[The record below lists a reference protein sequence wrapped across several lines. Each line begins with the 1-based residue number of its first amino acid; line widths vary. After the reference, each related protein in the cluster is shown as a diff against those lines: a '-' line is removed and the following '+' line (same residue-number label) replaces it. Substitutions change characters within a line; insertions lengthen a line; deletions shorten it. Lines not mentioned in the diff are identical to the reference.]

1 MKGVAACKRARVEE
15 GLPGTPPSEE
25 LDLEDADPNDLVG
38 RFVNITGAPSS
49 QAEDLLCSQEW
60 DLERALRVYIRD
72 QPSDISANHAGG
84 GSRIPGIQISAASQF
99 SNEPDRDD
107 KSELIDDQ
115 CGRRNR
121 ELELQ
126 WATLAFRYLRS
137 QRRFQLEIERLLS
150 ALPQPL
156 G

>member
-1 MKGVAACKRARVEE
+1 MEGVAACKRAREEE
-15 GLPGTPPSEE
+15 GLPGTPPFEE
-25 LDLEDADPNDLVG
+25 LDLEDADSKELVG
-38 RFVNITGAPSS
+38 RFVDITGAPSS

-60 DLERALRVYIRD
+60 DLERALRVHIRD
-72 QPSDISANHAGG
+72 QTFPQITREADPEFQEYRSA
-84 GSRIPGIQISAASQF
+84 QLASSQTG
-99 SNEPDRDD
+99 PDRDD

-137 QRRFQLEIERLLS
+137 QGRLQLELEQLLS
-150 ALPQPL
+150 DLQQPL

>member
-1 MKGVAACKRARVEE
+1 MPWKCGCKEC
-15 GLPGTPPSEE
+15 LPGTPPSEE

-49 QAEDLLCSQEW
+49 QVEDLLRSQEW

-72 QPSDISANHAGG
+72 QTFPQITQEADPEFQEYRSA
-84 GSRIPGIQISAASQF
+84 QLASSQT
-99 SNEPDRDD
+99 EPDRDD

-126 WATLAFRYLRS
+126 WATFAFRYLRS
-137 QRRFQLEIERLLS
+137 QWRLQLELERLLS
-150 ALPQPL
+150 DLPQLL